1 MSDVIMPRLTDS
13 MQEGAIAKWLK
24 ADGEEVRRG
33 EELVEIE
40 TDKATMAYE
49 ADFSGVLRI
58 VVAEGETVSVG
69 TVIGQIGEA
78 APVAAPAAGAVADA
92 GAATA
97 ARAAMDAGAARD
109 AGAATD
115 ATDAG
120 AARDAGAASGNGD
133 GAARRRPR
141 QPGAS
146 PLARRIAERLGIDLG
161 SVSGSGAYGRIL
173 KLDVVAAADRGG
185 SAEAGAVAAGDVVA
199 GVAGAAGAGDVVA
212 TPGGAVAAER
222 ELQPLNRT
230 QAIVAR
236 RMVQSRQTV
245 PDFAVGVDVDMSE
258 CLRMRAELKAIA
270 DPAPSLNDL
279 IVKACALALRRHP
292 RANGSFAE
300 NAFALH
306 PRVNVAVAV
315 AADDALVAPV
325 VFDADRKTIGAIAA
339 DTRRLIESVRSGR
352 VAPADLEGGTF
363 TVSNLGMYG
372 VDRFEGIINA
382 PQSAILCVGAVTDR
396 PAVVD
401 GELAIRPIASM
412 TLAADHR
419 ILYGADA
426 ASFLVEIRALLEH
439 PLALA
444 L

>member
-1 MSDVIMPRLTDS
+1 MPRLTDS

-24 ADGEEVRRG
+24 ADGDEVRRG

-78 APVAAPAAGAVADA
+78 ASVRTPAATGEAAPAATGEAAP
-92 GAATA
+92 AATGEAAPVA
-97 ARAAMDAGAARD
+97 ARGV
-109 AGAATD
+109 
-115 ATDAG
+115 
-120 AARDAGAASGNGD
+120 SGNGNG
-133 GAARRRPR
+133 GAGRRPR
-141 QPGAS
+141 KRGAS
-146 PLARRIAERLGIDLG
+146 PLARRIAERLGVDLS

-185 SAEAGAVAAGDVVA
+185 TAVAAPAGAGTAGAVV
-199 GVAGAAGAGDVVA
+199 AGDVVA
-212 TPGGAVAAER
+212 TPGGEVAAVRER
-222 ELQPLNRT
+222 QPVNRT

-245 PDFAVGVDVDMSE
+245 PDFAVGVDVDMRE

-382 PQSAILCVGAVTDR
+382 PQSAILCVGAVADR
-396 PAVVD
+396 PVVVD
-401 GELAIRPIASM
+401 GELAIRPVASM

-426 ASFLVEIRALLEH
+426 ATFLVEIRGLLER

>member
-1 MSDVIMPRLTDS
+1 MPDVIMPRLTDS
-13 MQEGAIAKWLK
+13 MQEGAIAYWIK
-24 ADGEEVRRG
+24 ADGDEVKRG

-49 ADFSGVLRI
+49 ADFSGRLRI
-58 VVAEGETVSVG
+58 LVAAGETVAVG

-78 APVAAPAAGAVADA
+78 AVASASASAEVARVAAAPVAAAPVAAE
-92 GAATA
+92 T
-97 ARAAMDAGAARD
+97 RAAV
-109 AGAATD
+109 
-115 ATDAG
+115 
-120 AARDAGAASGNGD
+120 SSNGE
-133 GAARRRPR
+133 GAARRRLR
-141 QPGAS
+141 KPGAS
-146 PLARRIAERLGIDLG
+146 PLARRIAGRLGVDLAG
-161 SVSGSGAYGRIL
+161 VTGSGAYGRIL
-173 KLDVVAAADRGG
+173 KLDVVAAAQQADRP
-185 SAEAGAVAAGDVVA
+185 AAPVAATD
-199 GVAGAAGAGDVVA
+199 AGDQ
-212 TPGGAVAAER
+212 
-222 ELQPLNRT
+222 LQTLTRT

-245 PDFAVGVDVDMSE
+245 PDFALEVDVDMSE
-258 CLRMRAELKAIA
+258 CLRMRAEFKQFA

-279 IVKACALALRRHP
+279 IVKASALALRRHP
-292 RANGSFAE
+292 RANASFSDDR
-300 NAFALH
+300 FALH

-315 AADDALVAPV
+315 AADDALIAPV
-325 VFDADRKTIGAIAA
+325 VFDADGKTIGAIAA

-382 PQSAILCVGAVTDR
+382 PQSAILCVGAVSDR
-396 PAVVD
+396 PVAID
-401 GELAIRPIASM
+401 GELGIRPVASF

-426 ASFLVEIRALLEH
+426 ARFLAEIRGLLEH

-444 L
+444 M

>member
-24 ADGEEVRRG
+24 ADGDEVRRG

-58 VVAEGETVSVG
+58 LVAEGETVSVG

-78 APVAAPAAGAVADA
+78 VPVAAQVATAEAAPAATGL
-92 GAATA
+92 GAATGN
-97 ARAAMDAGAARD
+97 RAA
-109 AGAATD
+109 T
-115 ATDAG
+115 
-120 AARDAGAASGNGD
+120 GNGD
-133 GAARRRPR
+133 GAARRRPGK
-141 QPGAS
+141 PGAS
-146 PLARRIAERLGIDLG
+146 PLARRIADRLGIDLA

-185 SAEAGAVAAGDVVA
+185 AAVAGSAGVGAVV
-199 GVAGAAGAGDVVA
+199 AGDVVA
-212 TPGGAVAAER
+212 TAGGAVAATR

-230 QAIVAR
+230 QGIVAR

-245 PDFAVGVDVDMSE
+245 PDFSVGVDVDMSE

-279 IVKACALALRRHP
+279 IVKASALALRRHP
-292 RANGSFAE
+292 RANGSFAD

-315 AADDALVAPV
+315 AADEALVAPV
-325 VFDADRKTIGAIAA
+325 VFDADQKTIGAIAA

-352 VAPADLEGGTF
+352 VAPTDLEGGTF

-382 PQSAILCVGAVTDR
+382 PQSAILCVGAVAER
-396 PAVVD
+396 AVVVD
-401 GELAIRPIASM
+401 GELAIRPVASI

-426 ASFLVEIRALLEH
+426 ATFLVEIRRLLEH